1 MDRVESQSHRLCEL
15 ESRSSRPGKGQGR
28 RLNNSIARHGKPA
41 RSRRAST
48 YNYAEKN
55 RSTGLNNSLLS
66 LSPAF
71 AAVLWAIWLFIVSC
85 EPRSRNKEQRR
96 AGRRINCPRWLI
108 SLGFIVPEP
117 FYEMFWPGACCRSPA
132 TRQTRPEKCDRDRM
146 REIWLV
152 VCDDASGIAER
163 RTMSNDDNYR
173 RCQRCRAAP
182 DTPTST

>member
-117 FYEMFWPGACCRSPA
+117 FYEMFWPGCTLARHSANTAREVRS
-132 TRQTRPEKCDRDRM
+132 RQ
-146 REIWLV
+146 
-152 VCDDASGIAER
+152 DARNMAR
-163 RTMSNDDNYR
+163 RLR
-173 RCQRCRAAP
+173 
-182 DTPTST
+182 